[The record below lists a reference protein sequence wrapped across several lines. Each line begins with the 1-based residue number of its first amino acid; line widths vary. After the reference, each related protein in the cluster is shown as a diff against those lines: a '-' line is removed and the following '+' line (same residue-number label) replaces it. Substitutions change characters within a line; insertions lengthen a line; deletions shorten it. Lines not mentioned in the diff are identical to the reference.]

1 MIYAHPQIYPH
12 LKAIFCHVPKVAGTA
27 IENALKAP
35 GQTVG
40 GHSTALGY
48 RRKFP
53 TEFATYFKFAFV
65 REPVDRFLSAY
76 YYLKQRGEHLALY
89 NRSAHEAATPDEF
102 CAILTVNPEIAKKMV
117 HIWPQWKFIC
127 NEDASAC
134 LVDAVCPFEK
144 LEESWKFLSAKLGIK
159 FRPLPH
165 SNRSRRPVETPSEAV
180 KAFVAREYAR
190 DFSIFG
196 YKLPA

>member
-1 MIYAHPQIYPH
+1 MVYEHPQIYPH

-53 TEFATYFKFAFV
+53 TEFATYFKFALV

-76 YYLKQRGEHLALY
+76 YYLNQRGEHLALY

-102 CAILTVNPEIAKKMV
+102 VAKLTADPTIAQKMV
-117 HIWPQWKFIC
+117 HIWPMWKFVC
-127 NEDASAC
+127 DDAGNF
-134 LVDAVCPFEK
+134 LVDEIYLFEN
-144 LEESWKFLSAKLGIK
+144 LSESWKTLSARLGIK
-159 FRPLPH
+159 HIPLRH
-165 SNRSRRPVETPSEAV
+165 TNRSRRPVEKPSAAV
-180 KAFVAREYAR
+180 KAFVAREYVR
-190 DFSIFG
+190 DFAIFG